1 MNNPLVSVIIPCYNL
16 ESKISKCLNSVINQ
30 SYSNIEIIC
39 INDASTDKTLD
50 VLHSFASKDNRVNV
64 IDLTKNAGAANAR
77 KVGIN
82 NSKGKYIAFIDGDDW
97 IKKDYFEVL
106 VKACDSDIVVCC
118 YHQAAYKRIS
128 LRKCDTR
135 PDLIGKRVA
144 DQELT
149 DLHYAFFGISIFP
162 LYMCIKLYD
171 KSLFDVTIPDFG
183 VFFQDDVLLNMHIF
197 KNVKSI
203 RFINYSGYYYRCG
216 GGSDNRTQQYINDM
230 KKVYAF
236 KKSALEDNGSP
247 FHGLNNAQN
256 YILVELKNC
265 LYIYIKHLIDKYGD
279 TVAHN
284 QLLTELQD
292 PIYQDFKLFDGDFSD
307 YAKQPMYQSVIE
319 KDIPTVIALAKNEAV
334 LNRSRFKEK
343 LKQIARQILNL

>member
-30 SYSNIEIIC
+30 SYCNIEIIC

-50 VLHSFASKDNRVNV
+50 VLHSFASRDNRVNV

-82 NSKGKYIAFIDGDDW
+82 HSKGKYIAFIDGDDW

-106 VKACDSDIVVCC
+106 VKASDSDIVVCC

-128 LRKCDTR
+128 LRKCDIR
-135 PDLIGKRVA
+135 PDLIDRRVA
-144 DQELT
+144 GQELT
-149 DLHYAFFGISIFP
+149 NLHYAFFGISIFP
-162 LYMCIKLYD
+162 LYTWGKLYN
-171 KSLFDVTIPDFG
+171 KSLFDEPIPNFG
-183 VFFQDDVLLNMHIF
+183 VFFQEDVLLNMHIF

-203 RFINYSGYYYRCG
+203 RFINHSGYYYRCG
-216 GGSDNRTQQYINDM
+216 GGSGGRTQQYINDM

-236 KKSALEDNGSP
+236 KKEALENSESP
-247 FHGLNNAQN
+247 FYGLKNAQN
-256 YILVELKNC
+256 YILIELKNC
-265 LYIYIKHLIDKYGD
+265 LNIYLNALISTHDKTEAY
-279 TVAHN
+279 N
-284 QLLTELQD
+284 QIRAELQD
-292 PIYQDFKLFDGDFSD
+292 PIYQDFMLFDGDFSD

-319 KDIPTVIALAKNEAV
+319 KDIPSVIALAKNEAV